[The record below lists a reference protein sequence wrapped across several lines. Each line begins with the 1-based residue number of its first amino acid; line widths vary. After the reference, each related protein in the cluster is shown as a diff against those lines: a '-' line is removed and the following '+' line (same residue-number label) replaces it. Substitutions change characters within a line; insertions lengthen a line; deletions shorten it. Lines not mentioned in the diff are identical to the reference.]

1 MLNTVH
7 LIGRLTEVVDLSYT
21 PSGNA
26 VGKFLLAVNRNFEP
40 LMTKVTRFLGIEHT
54 CKRISLLTAVSLI
67 YQAIPVVPTVF
78 DDWI

>member
-1 MLNTVH
+1 SKTYLSQH
-7 LIGRLTEVVDLSYT
+7 KKRLEWSIQGGRVYIKDLTTL
-21 PSGNA
+21 
-26 VGKFLLAVNRNFEP
+26 FEP
-40 LMTKVTRFLGIEHT
+40 LMTKIARFLGIEHT

>member
-1 MLNTVH
+1 MIFLKIGYARVSTGLQNLDLQEDS
-7 LIGRLTEVVDLSYT
+7 LI
-21 PSGNA
+21 
-26 VGKFLLAVNRNFEP
+26 EP